1 MSKVLTVS
9 PEDIID
15 HVKLSFQ
22 IPSIL
27 EAIASRKIVE
37 DEAKQAGIEVG
48 LEELQKA
55 ADQLRLANQLLK
67 AEDTWTWLEKNYIS
81 LDDFEKI
88 VETTLLS
95 AKLANHLFANK
106 VEAFFYA
113 HQLDYVGAVTY
124 EVILDDEDLALELFY
139 ALQEGEISFQEI
151 ARQYIENIEIRR
163 AGGYQGIR
171 LRKDFRPEIAAAVFA
186 ANPPQILKPITTPK
200 GVHIIAVEEIIKPQ
214 LDEQRRLQII
224 GELFA
229 NWLKAQIAAMEIAV
243 NFSKVI
249 NSQIPKEILIEQ
261 SEFRSYNSELKQPLA

>member
-1 MSKVLTVS
+1 MMSKVLTVS
-9 PEDIID
+9 PEDLLD
-15 HVKLSFQ
+15 HIKMSCQ
-22 IPSIL
+22 IPNIL
-27 EAIASRKIVE
+27 EAIATRKIVE
-37 DEAKQAGIEVG
+37 NEAKQAAIEIG
-48 LEELQKA
+48 LEELQRA

-67 AEDTWTWLEKNYIS
+67 AEDTWAWLEKHYIS

-88 VETTLLS
+88 VETSLLS
-95 AKLANHLFANK
+95 TKLANHLFANK

-163 AGGYQGIR
+163 AGGYQGMR

-214 LDEQRRLQII
+214 LDEQRQMEII

-229 NWLKAQIAAMEIAV
+229 NWLKTQIATISIEANLTKLVTSET
-243 NFSKVI
+243 SKDIVI
-249 NSQIPKEILIEQ
+249 KE
-261 SEFRSYNSELKQPLA
+261 SELRSHTISPKS

>member
-1 MSKVLTVS
+1 MMSKVLTVS
-9 PEDIID
+9 PDDLLD
-15 HVKLSFQ
+15 HIKMSCQ

-27 EAIASRKIVE
+27 EAIATRKIVE
-37 DEAKQAGIEVG
+37 NEAKQAAIEIG
-48 LEELQKA
+48 LEELQRA

-67 AEDTWTWLEKNYIS
+67 AEDTWAWLEKHYIS

-95 AKLANHLFANK
+95 TKLANHLFANK

-163 AGGYQGIR
+163 AGGYQGMR

-214 LDEQRRLQII
+214 LDEQRQMEIT

-229 NWLKAQIAAMEIAV
+229 NWLKTQIASMEIVANLTKLV
-243 NFSKVI
+243 TSETSKDMVI
-249 NSQIPKEILIEQ
+249 KE
-261 SEFRSYNSELKQPLA
+261 SELRSQNSGFITQK